1 MWITFWG
8 GLLALVVVVFSG
20 LAVVVAIGGF
30 FDIRS
35 LFRQIDFQHRSD
47 EADREDNG

>member
-8 GLLALVVVVFSG
+8 WLLALAVVVFSG

-35 LFRQIDFQHRSD
+35 LFRQIDSQHRSE
-47 EADREDNG
+47 EADQEENG